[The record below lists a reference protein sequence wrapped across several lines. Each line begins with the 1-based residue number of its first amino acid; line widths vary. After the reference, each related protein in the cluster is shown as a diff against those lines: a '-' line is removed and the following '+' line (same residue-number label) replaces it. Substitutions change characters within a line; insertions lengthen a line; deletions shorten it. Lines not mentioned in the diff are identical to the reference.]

1 MNNLILIHIRG
12 GVGVIMATSLSRALN
27 EISQEIS
34 KSRVLPR
41 VHYILEPLLFED
53 ADRNS
58 LISMYDS
65 LKNRDLGDDNPL
77 LYFIWTLRHTAQE
90 LPAKKLEDHLKVR
103 LSPHWRPPSTITE
116 SRRLLMRAILVKL
129 DTNEF
134 LRNEQQYGV
143 FVSNVI
149 LRNEHFGKSDRYPHD
164 DCEARMNLYRRME
177 QSMMITP
184 DNMEFL
190 LKILNDVGNIQLH
203 GTISTLIATY
213 LQSNDAVK
221 LPGSHEVL
229 SSHVYSVQ
237 PLPGPPVQH
246 VSQHFAV
253 MTPNDEIAGQ
263 LLL

>member
-1 MNNLILIHIRG
+1 M
-12 GVGVIMATSLSRALN
+12 VIMATSLSKVLN

-53 ADRNS
+53 ANQNN

-65 LKNRDLGDDNPL
+65 LKNRDLGDDDPL
-77 LYFIWTLRHTAQE
+77 LYFIWALRHTAQE
-90 LPAKKLEDHLKVR
+90 LPAKKLEDYLEVP

-129 DTNEF
+129 DTNEYM
-134 LRNEQQYGV
+134 RNEQQYDV

-149 LRNEHFGKSDRYPHD
+149 LCSEHIGKKDWYPHD

-190 LKILNDVGNIQLH
+190 LKILNDIGNIQLRD
-203 GTISTLIATY
+203 TISTLIITY
-213 LQSNDAVK
+213 LQSTSAVTI
-221 LPGSHEVL
+221 PGSHEFL
-229 SSHVYSVQ
+229 SSSHNYSVQ
-237 PLPGPPVQH
+237 PLPGPPVQY
-246 VSQHFAV
+246 VSQHFPV
-253 MTPNDEIAGQ
+253 ITPNDEVAGQ